1 MQRHIQERKDCF
13 DRAVKWVEA
22 HTDLP
27 AQQVEELKAFLAEAE
42 AALRAR

>member
-1 MQRHIQERKDCF
+1 MVRGKDYF

-27 AQQVEELKAFLAEAE
+27 AQQVEELKAFRAEAE
-42 AALRAR
+42 AMFRAP